1 MLLGTQWRVSLAG
14 AVGLDLNV
22 FIPVI
27 RDKGWDLETAL
38 ELLGVIEGKMLKRE
52 EHSRLG

>member
-1 MLLGTQWRVSLAG
+1 MGTQWRVSLAG